1 MSLLTTVATVFVL
14 AAVLPVVTRWWGRNA
29 AYLASAVLAAL
40 ALWVAVQGVEVV
52 RGTPV
57 TARVEWLPSV
67 GVAIALRLDALS
79 VLFAVIVLG
88 IGAVVLAYAARYFAA
103 DDPATGR
110 YLALLTLF
118 AGAMFGLVLADDLIA
133 LFVFWELTS
142 ISSFFLIGGKGE
154 GGRGATQA
162 LLVTGIGGLA
172 LLAGLLLIGQAAAT
186 MSLSAILADPL
197 AVQGS
202 RLAPAMIVLL
212 LLGAGTKSAQFP
224 FHFWLPG
231 AMVAPTPVSTY
242 LHAATMVKAG
252 IYLLLRFTPV
262 FGGVPLWRT
271 SLVLVGLGTA
281 VFGAVVATKQHDLK
295 ALLAYSTVSQLG
307 FLTGLIGIGTP
318 LALAAAGLHT
328 LAHALYKSALFMSV
342 GIIDHETGTRD
353 LRELGGLRRQ
363 LPLVAAT
370 AGFAAVSMAGIAPLL
385 GFVSKEEAFAAFLAG
400 GGAGELAV
408 VAITLAAVASVGT
421 VAYSA
426 RFYLGVFEGEV
437 RSPAHAAPVAFVLPP
452 ALVAAAG
459 LVLGAAVGWL
469 DPLINA
475 VGLATTGTD
484 PLLHLALWHGL
495 TLPLGISLGVVAV
508 AAVLVARRERVQQ
521 LQDRVGLPAGADVFD
536 HLYHSALA
544 LGRVVG
550 RTSGSLAPAA
560 YLYPIIAVLLVL
572 GVGAATWPAVTITG
586 PPAPSQ
592 ATDWAVVAL
601 LTACILG
608 TIQARSRLGAIAA
621 LGMTGFLVAGWFV
634 LLGAPDLALTQLLV
648 ETLIITVVVL
658 VFRRLPQEFRRPG
671 RVRVASAAV
680 TAAAVGLFAGLAT
693 YTLTGRRPIAPIG
706 ARFLAEG
713 EEVTGASNVVNTI
726 LVDFRALYTL
736 GEVAVLAV
744 ATVGIFALTRLV
756 RHDPVPQPELTVELE
771 PDATHELYE
780 APTRRGTAATR
791 DATHDV
797 TPERAEPRPR
807 GVLADT
813 RDADRVRPRVP
824 ARLLHGAGTIESV
837 ILQTVATSLELAIVA
852 ASVWLLLRGHNAVGG
867 GFIGG
872 LTAGAAVVLFY
883 FSHGHE
889 RVWQNRKLRLTPLV
903 GTGLLIALLYGLAG
917 LAFGEGFL
925 AGGKLVLG
933 PITLAASLV
942 FDVGVYL
949 VVIGM
954 IVGIVRH
961 LGQGL
966 TEEEAR

>member
-1 MSLLTTVATVFVL
+1 MSLLTAVAAVFVL
-14 AAVLPVVTRWWGRNA
+14 AALLPLAARWLGRDA
-29 AYLASAVLAAL
+29 GYLAAAVLAGL
-40 ALWVAVQGVEVV
+40 AVWVAVQGIEVV
-52 RGTPV
+52 GGTPL
-57 TARVEWLPSV
+57 TAQLEWLPSV
-67 GVAIALRLDALS
+67 GVSVALRLDALS
-79 VLFAVIVLG
+79 VLFALIVLG
-88 IGAVVLAYAARYFAA
+88 IGAVVLAYAARYFSPKA
-103 DDPATGR
+103 PGTGR
-110 YLALLTLF
+110 YLALLVLF
-118 AGAMFGLVLADDLIA
+118 AGAMFGLVVADDVIA
-133 LFVFWELTS
+133 LFLFWELTS

-154 GGRGATQA
+154 GRRGATQA

-172 LLAGLLLIGQAAAT
+172 LLAGLILVSQAAGT

-197 AVQGS
+197 TVQAS
-202 RLAPAMIVLL
+202 HLAPAMIVLL

-370 AGFAAVSMAGIAPLL
+370 AGVAAVSMAGIAPLL

-426 RFYLGVFEGEV
+426 RFYLGVFEGET

-452 ALVAAAG
+452 AVVAAAG
-459 LVLGAAVGWL
+459 LVLGAGAGWL

-495 TLPLGISLGVVAV
+495 TLPLAISLGVLALG
-508 AAVLVARRERVQQ
+508 AFLVLRRQRVQQ
-521 LQDRVGLPAGADVFD
+521 LQDRVALPAGADVFD

-550 RTSGSLAPAA
+550 RTSSSLAPAA
-560 YLYPIIAVLLVL
+560 YLYPIIAVLLLL
-572 GVGAATWPAVTITG
+572 GVGAVAWPAVTVTG
-586 PPAPSQ
+586 PPAPSL

-671 RVRVASAAV
+671 RGRVASAAV
-680 TAAAVGLFAGLAT
+680 TATAVGLFAGLAT
-693 YTLTGRRPIAPIG
+693 YTLTGRRPISPIG

-726 LVDFRALYTL
+726 LVDFRALDTL

-771 PDATHELYE
+771 PDATHELYQ
-780 APTRRGTAATR
+780 APARARHTAGAGAAVDVDAGADVDVRADGSRGR
-791 DATHDV
+791 Q
-797 TPERAEPRPR
+797 RI
-807 GVLADT
+807 
-813 RDADRVRPRVP
+813 P

-852 ASVWLLLRGHNAVGG
+852 ASLWLLVRGHNAVGG

-917 LAFGEGFL
+917 LVLGEGFL

-933 PITLAASLV
+933 PVTLAASLI

-966 TEEEAR
+966 PEEAAR